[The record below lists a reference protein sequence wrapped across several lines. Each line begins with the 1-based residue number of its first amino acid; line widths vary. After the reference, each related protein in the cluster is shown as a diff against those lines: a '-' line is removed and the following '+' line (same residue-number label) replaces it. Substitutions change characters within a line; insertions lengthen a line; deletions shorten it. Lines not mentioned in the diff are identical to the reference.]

1 MNDFAP
7 LLRAAFDEGASF
19 EGAMVR
25 LRAAGAD
32 SVPTIKAIREVMGV
46 SLAEAKL
53 KFDAS
58 PTWRI
63 EAEAGRRLHEEVL
76 RGLEHGEGD
85 VRAL

>member
-1 MNDFAP
+1 MA
-7 LLRAAFDEGASF
+7 
-19 EGAMVR
+19 R

-32 SVPTIKAIREVMGV
+32 PVPTIKAIHEVMGV

-76 RGLEHGEGD
+76 RSLERGAGD
-85 VRAL
+85 EHAL